1 VFVYYYF
8 SKPLPFLTRDDTIT
22 RKRTAR
28 TLNCTIVRLHTNKIV
43 DDLKLTRCC
52 TTINTTKSY
61 FAATAARRLS
71 LVRPSWTK
79 LISSGGGS
87 RGRRLCNGGFITG
100 TGGTRRSV
108 FFFLSRL
115 LSNG

>member
-1 VFVYYYF
+1 
-8 SKPLPFLTRDDTIT
+8 
-22 RKRTAR
+22 
-28 TLNCTIVRLHTNKIV
+28 
-43 DDLKLTRCC
+43 
-52 TTINTTKSY
+52 
-61 FAATAARRLS
+61 

-87 RGRRLCNGGFITG
+87 RGRRLYNGGFITG
-100 TGGTRRSV
+100 QVGLVDV

>member
-87 RGRRLCNGGFITG
+87 RGRRLYNGGFITG
-100 TGGTRRSV
+100 QVGLVDV